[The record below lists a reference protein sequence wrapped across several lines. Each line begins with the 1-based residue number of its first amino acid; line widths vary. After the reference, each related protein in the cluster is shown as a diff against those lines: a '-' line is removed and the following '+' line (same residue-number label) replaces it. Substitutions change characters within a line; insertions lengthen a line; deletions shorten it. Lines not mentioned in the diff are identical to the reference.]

1 MKDDPMPSISRPI
14 RSFWCASLVAAT
26 LSACTASTY
35 SGPVEVTRFV
45 AEQPGPLGQ
54 GAIALAFPE
63 EMSNERAR
71 AAFADAV
78 GAELE
83 RLGYTVTNVAPFD
96 AQTAAIRTSRN
107 PLAAAS
113 SRGPVRVGVG
123 GQTGGFGSGVGVGV
137 GVDLGGNSSG
147 PNALTELSVRISDAQ
162 GNALWEGRAQQ
173 ATSINSPYSDV
184 DASAATLARALFRD
198 FPGGNGETIIIE
210 LDELQ
215 EPE

>member
-1 MKDDPMPSISRPI
+1 MQRFSRLSRAALI
-14 RSFWCASLVAAT
+14 ASLFAAT

-45 AEQPGPLGQ
+45 AQKPGALGE
-54 GAIALAFPE
+54 GTIALSFPE

-71 AAFADAV
+71 AAFAEAV
-78 GAELE
+78 AAELT
-83 RLGYTVTNVAPFD
+83 RLGYTVSNVAPMGS
-96 AQTAAIRTSRN
+96 QTAAIRTSRN
-107 PLAAAS
+107 PLAVAS
-113 SRGPVRVGVG
+113 SRGPVNVGIG
-123 GQTGGFGSGVGVGV
+123 GQTGGYGSGVGVGI
-137 GVDLGGNSSG
+137 GIDLGGNSSG
-147 PNALTELSVRISDAQ
+147 PSALTELSVRISDAD
-162 GNALWEGRAQQ
+162 GKSLWEGRAQQ

-198 FPGGNGETIIIE
+198 FPGGNGETVIIE